1 MDIQSLLNDPINYLK
16 TKNKKD
22 IVNFLQQCD
31 TAFFNTSSTLV
42 SDDMYDLLK
51 DYLKKLDPKNP
62 YFKRVGADEET
73 KVKLP
78 FWMGSLDKIKDN
90 EKAIDNWKKKYDGS
104 SIISDKLDGISCL
117 FYKNNDDIKIYTR
130 GNGTEGQDISHLRN
144 YITFPNITDKKFA
157 IRGELII
164 SRTNW
169 EKIKDIGSNARN
181 VVAGAI
187 HSKIINKDL
196 MGNIEFLAYDIL
208 SPKMK
213 IEDVFNYF
221 TKNNIKCANYVL
233 WDLDNV
239 NLQSLSNHLEL
250 RRNESDYEV
259 DGIVVYNNKIH
270 KVVNGKNPKYAF
282 AFKSILTHEQAEVTV
297 NDVEWNVSMH
307 KYMKPIVKFNE
318 VVIAGVK
325 IKQATG
331 FNGKFINSNIIGP
344 GSRIIII
351 RSGDVIPHI
360 LKVLTPS
367 SNSKPKMPELKYRWT
382 DTQID
387 IILDEDGKNKEQD
400 IKSYTYFM
408 AKLDVGSVKE
418 STIKRLYENGFD
430 TLEKILR
437 IKVEELSQLD
447 GFQLKSAT
455 KIVENFGKIKDS
467 DCDILLD
474 ASNILGRGFA
484 LKKIK
489 LVSEKYPLNKKAEI
503 LKLTIDDLLKI
514 DGIGNVNAKQFVENI
529 KKFYEFLD
537 KIGYKCNKENIK
549 KEDIK
554 DENKV
559 EILKDKKILFTGFR
573 NKDWEKLITDSGGK
587 VVTAIS
593 KTTDYLVVKN
603 KTDKSGKIDKAN
615 ELGIKILDMGEFE
628 KMIG

>member
-1 MDIQSLLNDPINYLK
+1 MDIIVLLKDPINYLK
-16 TKNKKD
+16 TKNKKE
-22 IVNFLQQCD
+22 IITFLEQCD

-42 SDDMYDLLK
+42 SDDMYDLVK
-51 DYLKKLDPKNP
+51 DYLKKLDPKNA

-78 FWMGSLDKIKDN
+78 FWMGSLDKIKDD
-90 EKAIDNWKKKYDGS
+90 EKAINSWKNKYDGS

-117 FYKNNDDIKIYTR
+117 YYKNDNDIKIYTR
-130 GNGTEGQDISHLRN
+130 GNGNEGQDISHLRN

-196 MGNIEFLAYDIL
+196 MSNIDFIAYDIL
-208 SPKMK
+208 FPKMK

-233 WDLDNV
+233 WNLDNI

-250 RRNESDYEV
+250 RRNESNYEV
-259 DGIVVYNNKIH
+259 DGIVVYNNNIH
-270 KVVNGKNPKYAF
+270 KVINGKNPKYAF

-297 NDVEWNVSMH
+297 TDVEWNVSMH

-344 GSRIIII
+344 GSRIVII

-360 LKVLTPS
+360 LKVLSVS
-367 SNSKPKMPELKYRWT
+367 SNNKPKMPELKYKWN

-430 TLEKILR
+430 TLDKILK
-437 IKVEELSQLD
+437 IKVDELKQLD
-447 GFQLKSAT
+447 GFQEKSAI
-455 KIVENFGKIKDS
+455 KIVENFAKIKDS

-489 LVSEKYPLNKKAEI
+489 LVSEIYSLNKKAEI

-529 KKFYEFLD
+529 KNFYEFLD
-537 KIGYKCNKENIK
+537 KIGYKCNKENK

-554 DENKV
+554 HENKV
-559 EILKDKKILFTGFR
+559 EILKDKKFLFTGFR
-573 NKDWEKLITDSGGK
+573 NKDWEKIITDSGGK
-587 VVTAIS
+587 IVTAIS

-615 ELGIKILDMGEFE
+615 ELGIEILDMEEFE

>member
-1 MDIQSLLNDPINYLK
+1 MDIQSLLKDPINYLK
-16 TKNKKD
+16 TKNKKE
-22 IVNFLQQCD
+22 IISFLQQCD
-31 TAFFNTSSTLV
+31 TAFFNTGSTLV

-90 EKAIDNWKKKYDGS
+90 EKAIDSWKKKYDGS

-144 YITFPNITDKKFA
+144 YITFPSITENKFV

-164 SRTNW
+164 SRSNW

-196 MGNIEFLAYDIL
+196 MSNIDFIAYDIL
-208 SPKMK
+208 FPKMK

-233 WDLDNV
+233 WDLDNI

-270 KVVNGKNPKYAF
+270 KVINGKNPKYAF

-297 NDVEWNVSMH
+297 TDVEWNVSMH

-360 LKVLTPS
+360 LKVLSVS
-367 SNSKPKMPELKYRWT
+367 SNGKPKMPELKYKWN

-430 TLEKILR
+430 TLEKILK
-437 IKVEELSQLD
+437 IKVEELKQLD
-447 GFQLKSAT
+447 GFQEKSAI
-455 KIVENFGKIKDS
+455 KIVDNFAKIKDS

-503 LKLTIDDLLKI
+503 LKLTVDDLLNI

-537 KIGYKCNKENIK
+537 IIGYKCNKENK

-559 EILKDKKILFTGFR
+559 EILKDKKIIFTGFR
-573 NKDWEKLITDSGGK
+573 NKDWEKLITNSGGK

-593 KTTDYLVVKN
+593 KTVDYLVVKN
-603 KTDKSGKIDKAN
+603 KTNKSSKIDKAN
-615 ELGIKILDMGEFE
+615 ELSIKILDMGEFE

>member
-1 MDIQSLLNDPINYLK
+1 MDIQSLLKNPINYLK

-22 IVNFLQQCD
+22 IISFLQQCD
-31 TAFFNTSSTLV
+31 NAFFNTGSTIV
-42 SDDMYDLLK
+42 SDDMYDLVK
-51 DYLKKLDPKNP
+51 DYLKKLDPKNA

-78 FWMGSLDKIKDN
+78 YWMGSLDKIKDD
-90 EKAIDNWKKKYDGS
+90 EKAIDNWKKIYDGS

-117 FYKNNDDIKIYTR
+117 FYKNDDNIKIYTR

-196 MGNIEFLAYDIL
+196 MSNIEFLAYDIL

-233 WDLDNV
+233 WDIDNI

-270 KVVNGKNPKYAF
+270 KVINGKNPKYAF

-297 NDVEWNVSMH
+297 TDVEWNVSMH

-344 GSRIIII
+344 GSRIVII

-360 LKVLTPS
+360 LKILSVS
-367 SNSKPKMPELKYRWT
+367 SNGKPKMPELKYRWN

-430 TLEKILR
+430 TLDKILK
-437 IKVEELSQLD
+437 IKVEELKQLD
-447 GFQLKSAT
+447 GFQEKSAI
-455 KIVENFGKIKDS
+455 KIVENFAKIKDS

-489 LVSEKYPLNKKAEI
+489 LVSENYPLNKKAEI
-503 LKLTIDDLLKI
+503 LKLTVDDLLKI

-529 KKFYEFLD
+529 KNFYDFLD
-537 KIGYKCNKENIK
+537 KIEYKCNRVNIK
-549 KEDIK
+549 GDIK

-559 EILKDKKILFTGFR
+559 EILNDKKFLFTGFR

-615 ELGIKILDMGEFE
+615 ELGVKILDMGEFE

>member
-1 MDIQSLLNDPINYLK
+1 MEINALLNDPINYLK
-16 TKNKKD
+16 TISKKN
-22 IVNFLQQCD
+22 IINFLQECD
-31 TAFFNTSSTLV
+31 IAFFNTNKTLLN
-42 SDDMYDLLK
+42 DDMYDLVK
-51 DYLKKLDPKNP
+51 DYLKKLDPKNA

-73 KVKLP
+73 KVILP
-78 FWMGSLDKIKDN
+78 FWMGSLDKIKDD
-90 EKAIDNWKKKYDGS
+90 EKAINSWKNKYHDS

-117 FYKNNDDIKIYTR
+117 FYKNDDDIKIYTR
-130 GNGTEGQDISHLRN
+130 GNGIEGQDISHLRN

-164 SRTNW
+164 SRSNW

-196 MGNIEFLAYDIL
+196 MSNIEFLAYDIL

-233 WDLDNV
+233 WDLDNI

-259 DGIVVYNNKIH
+259 DGIVIYNNKIH
-270 KVVNGKNPKYAF
+270 KVINGKNPKYAF
-282 AFKSILTHEQAEVTV
+282 AFKSILTHEQAEVIVT
-297 NDVEWNVSMH
+297 DVEWNVSMH

-331 FNGKFINSNIIGP
+331 FNGRFINDNIIGP

-360 LKVLTPS
+360 LKILNVS
-367 SNSKPKMPELKYRWT
+367 SNGKPKMPELKYKWN
-382 DTQID
+382 DTHID

-455 KIVENFGKIKDS
+455 KIVENFAKIKDS

-489 LVSEKYPLNKKAEI
+489 LVSNKYPLNIKTDI

-514 DGIGNVNAKQFVENI
+514 DGIGNVNAKQFVDNI

-537 KIGYKCNKENIK
+537 KIGYKCNRVNIK
-549 KEDIK
+549 GDIK
-554 DENKV
+554 DENKL
-559 EILKDKKILFTGFR
+559 EILKDKKFLFTGFR

-603 KTDKSGKIDKAN
+603 KTDKSSKIDKAN
-615 ELGIKILDMGEFE
+615 ELGVKILDMGEFE

>member
-1 MDIQSLLNDPINYLK
+1 MDIQSLLKDPINYLK

-196 MGNIEFLAYDIL
+196 MSNIDFIAYDIL

-233 WDLDNV
+233 WDLDNI

-270 KVVNGKNPKYAF
+270 KVINGKNPKYAF

-297 NDVEWNVSMH
+297 TDVEWNVSMH

-360 LKVLTPS
+360 LKVLSVS
-367 SNSKPKMPELKYRWT
+367 SNGKPKMPELKYKWN

-437 IKVEELSQLD
+437 IKVEELKQLD
-447 GFQLKSAT
+447 GFQEKSAI
-455 KIVENFGKIKDS
+455 KIVANFAKIKDS

-514 DGIGNVNAKQFVENI
+514 DGIGNVNAKQFVDNI
-529 KKFYEFLD
+529 KNFYEFLD
-537 KIGYKCNKENIK
+537 KIGYKCNRVNK

-554 DENKV
+554 DENKL
-559 EILKDKKILFTGFR
+559 EILKDKKIIFTGFR

-603 KTDKSGKIDKAN
+603 KTDKSSKIDKAN

>member
-1 MDIQSLLNDPINYLK
+1 MDIQSLLKDPINYLK
-16 TKNKKD
+16 TKNKKE
-22 IVNFLQQCD
+22 IISFLQQCD
-31 TAFFNTSSTLV
+31 TAFFNTGSTLV

-90 EKAIDNWKKKYDGS
+90 EKAIDSWKKKYDGS

-144 YITFPNITDKKFA
+144 YITFPSITENKFV

-164 SRTNW
+164 SRSNW

-196 MGNIEFLAYDIL
+196 MSNIDFIAYDIL
-208 SPKMK
+208 FPKMK

-233 WDLDNV
+233 WDLDNI

-270 KVVNGKNPKYAF
+270 KVINGKNPKYAF
-282 AFKSILTHEQAEVTV
+282 AFKSILTHQQAEVIVT
-297 NDVEWNVSMH
+297 DVEWNVSMH

-360 LKVLTPS
+360 LKVLSVS
-367 SNSKPKMPELKYRWT
+367 SNGKPKMPELKYKWN

-430 TLEKILR
+430 TLDKILK
-437 IKVEELSQLD
+437 IKVDELKQLD
-447 GFQLKSAT
+447 GFQEKSAI
-455 KIVENFGKIKDS
+455 KIVDNFAKIKDS

-503 LKLTIDDLLKI
+503 LKLTVDDLLNI

-537 KIGYKCNKENIK
+537 IIGYKCNKENK

-559 EILKDKKILFTGFR
+559 EILKDKKIIFTGFR
-573 NKDWEKLITDSGGK
+573 NKDWEKLITNSGGK

-593 KTTDYLVVKN
+593 KTVDYLVVKN
-603 KTDKSGKIDKAN
+603 KTNKSSKIDKAN
-615 ELGIKILDMGEFE
+615 ELSIKILDMGEFE

>member
-1 MDIQSLLNDPINYLK
+1 MDIQSLLKDPINYLK
-16 TKNKKD
+16 TKNKKE
-22 IVNFLQQCD
+22 IISFLQQCD
-31 TAFFNTSSTLV
+31 TAFFNTGSTLV

-90 EKAIDNWKKKYDGS
+90 EKAIDSWKKKYDGS

-144 YITFPNITDKKFA
+144 YITFPSITENKFV

-164 SRTNW
+164 SRSNW

-196 MGNIEFLAYDIL
+196 MSNIDFIAYDIL
-208 SPKMK
+208 FPKMK

-233 WDLDNV
+233 WDLDNI

-270 KVVNGKNPKYAF
+270 KVINGKNPKYAF

-297 NDVEWNVSMH
+297 TDVEWNVSMH

-360 LKVLTPS
+360 LKVLSVS
-367 SNSKPKMPELKYRWT
+367 SNGKPKMPELKYKWN

-430 TLEKILR
+430 TLEKILK
-437 IKVEELSQLD
+437 IKVEELKQLD
-447 GFQLKSAT
+447 GFQEKSAI
-455 KIVENFGKIKDS
+455 KIVDNFAKIKNS

-503 LKLTIDDLLKI
+503 LKLTVDDLLNI

-537 KIGYKCNKENIK
+537 IIGYKCNKENK

-559 EILKDKKILFTGFR
+559 EILKDKKIIFTGFR
-573 NKDWEKLITDSGGK
+573 NKDWEKLITNSGGK

-593 KTTDYLVVKN
+593 KTVDYLVVKN
-603 KTDKSGKIDKAN
+603 KTNKSSKIDKAN
-615 ELGIKILDMGEFE
+615 ELSIKILDMGEFE

>member
-1 MDIQSLLNDPINYLK
+1 MDIQSLLKDPINYLK
-16 TKNKKD
+16 TKNKKE
-22 IVNFLQQCD
+22 IISFLQQCD
-31 TAFFNTSSTLV
+31 TAFFNTGSTLV

-90 EKAIDNWKKKYDGS
+90 EKAIDSWKKKYDGS

-144 YITFPNITDKKFA
+144 YITFPSITENKFV

-164 SRTNW
+164 SRSNW

-196 MGNIEFLAYDIL
+196 MSNIDFIAYDIL
-208 SPKMK
+208 FPKMK

-233 WDLDNV
+233 WDLDNI

-270 KVVNGKNPKYAF
+270 KVINGKNPKYAF
-282 AFKSILTHEQAEVTV
+282 AFKSILTHQQAEVIVT
-297 NDVEWNVSMH
+297 DVEWNVSMH

-360 LKVLTPS
+360 LKVLSVS
-367 SNSKPKMPELKYRWT
+367 SNGKPKMPELKYKWN

-430 TLEKILR
+430 TLEKILK
-437 IKVEELSQLD
+437 IKVEELKQLD
-447 GFQLKSAT
+447 GFQEKSAI
-455 KIVENFGKIKDS
+455 KIVDNFAKIKNS

-503 LKLTIDDLLKI
+503 LKLTVDDLLNI

-537 KIGYKCNKENIK
+537 IIGYKCNKENK

-559 EILKDKKILFTGFR
+559 EILKDKKIIFTGFR
-573 NKDWEKLITDSGGK
+573 NKDWEKLITNSGGK

-593 KTTDYLVVKN
+593 KTVDYLVVKN
-603 KTDKSGKIDKAN
+603 KTNKSSKIDKAN
-615 ELGIKILDMGEFE
+615 ELSIKILDMGEFE

>member
-1 MDIQSLLNDPINYLK
+1 MDINNLLKDPINYLK

-22 IVNFLQQCD
+22 IINFLQECD

-42 SDDMYDLLK
+42 SDDMYDLVK

-78 FWMGSLDKIKDN
+78 FWMGSLDKIKDD
-90 EKAIDNWKKKYDGS
+90 EKAIDSWKNKYHGS

-117 FYKNNDDIKIYTR
+117 YYKNGNDIKIFTR

-144 YITFPNITDKKFA
+144 YITFPTITDNKFA
-157 IRGELII
+157 VRGELII

-196 MGNIEFLAYDIL
+196 MSNIDFIAYDIL

-233 WDLDNV
+233 WDLDNI

-259 DGIVVYNNKIH
+259 DGIVVYNNNIH
-270 KVVNGKNPKYAF
+270 KVINGKNPKYAF
-282 AFKSILTHEQAEVTV
+282 AFKSILTHEQAEVIVT
-297 NDVEWNVSMH
+297 DVEWNVSMH

-344 GSRIIII
+344 GSRIVII

-360 LKVLTPS
+360 LKVLSVS
-367 SNSKPKMPELKYRWT
+367 SNGKPKMPELKYKWN
-382 DTQID
+382 DTLID

-430 TLEKILR
+430 TLDKILK
-437 IKVEELSQLD
+437 IKVEELKQLD
-447 GFQLKSAT
+447 GFQEKSAI
-455 KIVENFGKIKDS
+455 KIVENFAKIKDS
-467 DCDILLD
+467 HCDILLD

-537 KIGYKCNKENIK
+537 KIGYKCNRVNIK
-549 KEDIK
+549 GDIK

-559 EILKDKKILFTGFR
+559 EILKDKKFLFTGFR

-603 KTDKSGKIDKAN
+603 KTDKSSKIDKAN
-615 ELGIKILDMGEFE
+615 ELGVKILDMGEFE

>member
-1 MDIQSLLNDPINYLK
+1 MDIQSLLKDPINYLK
-16 TKNKKD
+16 TKNKKE
-22 IVNFLQQCD
+22 IISFLQQCD
-31 TAFFNTSSTLV
+31 TAFFNTGSTLV

-90 EKAIDNWKKKYDGS
+90 EKAIDSWKKKYDGS

-144 YITFPNITDKKFA
+144 YITFPSITENKFV

-164 SRTNW
+164 SRSNW

-196 MGNIEFLAYDIL
+196 MSNIDFIAYDIL
-208 SPKMK
+208 FPKMK

-233 WDLDNV
+233 WDLDNI

-270 KVVNGKNPKYAF
+270 KVINGKNPKYAF

-297 NDVEWNVSMH
+297 TDVEWNVSMH

-360 LKVLTPS
+360 LKVLSVS
-367 SNSKPKMPELKYRWT
+367 SNGKPKMPELKYKWN

-430 TLEKILR
+430 TLEKILK
-437 IKVEELSQLD
+437 IKVEELKQLD
-447 GFQLKSAT
+447 GFQEKSAI
-455 KIVENFGKIKDS
+455 KIVDNFAKIKNS

-503 LKLTIDDLLKI
+503 LKLTVDDLLNI

-537 KIGYKCNKENIK
+537 IIGYKCNKENK

-559 EILKDKKILFTGFR
+559 EILKDKKIIFTGFR

-615 ELGIKILDMGEFE
+615 ELSIKILDMGEFE
-628 KMIG
+628 KMIE

>member
-1 MDIQSLLNDPINYLK
+1 MNINDLLKDPINYLK
-16 TKNKKD
+16 NIKKKE
-22 IVNFLQQCD
+22 IITFLQECD
-31 TAFFNTSSTLV
+31 NAFFNTSSTLV
-42 SDDMYDLLK
+42 NDDMYDLVK
-51 DYLKKLDPKNP
+51 DYLKKLDPKNA

-78 FWMGSLDKIKDN
+78 FWMGSLDKIKDD
-90 EKAIDNWKKKYDGS
+90 EKSINLWKTKYDDS

-117 FYKNNDDIKIYTR
+117 FYKNYDDIKIYTR
-130 GNGTEGQDISHLRN
+130 GNGNEGQDISHLKN
-144 YITFPNITDKKFA
+144 YIIFPKITDNKIA

-221 TKNNIKCANYVL
+221 TNNNIKCANYVL
-233 WDLDNV
+233 WDLNNI

-250 RRNESDYEV
+250 RRKDSNYEV

-270 KVVNGKNPKYAF
+270 KVINDKNPKYAF
-282 AFKSILTHEQAEVTV
+282 AFKSILTHEKAEVIVT
-297 NDVEWNVSMH
+297 DVEWNVSMH

-318 VVIAGVK
+318 VVISGVK

-344 GSRIIII
+344 GSRIVII

-360 LKVLTPS
+360 LKVLSPS
-367 SNSKPKMPELKYRWT
+367 SNSKPKMPELKYKWN

-387 IILDEDGKNKEQD
+387 IILDDDRKNKEQD

-418 STIKRLYENGFD
+418 STIKRLYENSFD
-430 TLEKILR
+430 TLEKILK
-437 IKVEELSQLD
+437 IKVEELSQLE
-447 GFQLKSAT
+447 GFQIKSAT
-455 KIVENFGKIKDS
+455 KIVENFAKIKDS
-467 DCDILLD
+467 HCDILLD

-537 KIGYKCNKENIK
+537 KIGYKCNREDV
-549 KEDIK
+549 KEDIN

-573 NKDWEKLITDSGGK
+573 NKYWEKLINDSGGK
-587 VVTAIS
+587 VISVIS

-615 ELGIKILDMGEFE
+615 ELGVKILDMGEFE

>member
-1 MDIQSLLNDPINYLK
+1 MDINNLLKDPINYLK

-22 IVNFLQQCD
+22 IINFLQECD

-42 SDDMYDLLK
+42 SDDMYDLVK

-78 FWMGSLDKIKDN
+78 FWMGSLDKIKDD
-90 EKAIDNWKKKYDGS
+90 EKAIDSWKNKYHGS

-117 FYKNNDDIKIYTR
+117 YYKNGNDIKIFTR

-144 YITFPNITDKKFA
+144 YITFPTITDNKFA
-157 IRGELII
+157 VRGELII

-196 MGNIEFLAYDIL
+196 MSNIDFIAYDIL

-233 WDLDNV
+233 WDLDNI

-259 DGIVVYNNKIH
+259 DGIVVYNNNIH
-270 KVVNGKNPKYAF
+270 KVINGKNPKYAF

-297 NDVEWNVSMH
+297 SDVEWNVSMH

-344 GSRIIII
+344 GSRIVII

-360 LKVLTPS
+360 LKILSVS
-367 SNSKPKMPELKYRWT
+367 SNGKPKMPELKYKWN
-382 DTQID
+382 DTLID

-430 TLEKILR
+430 TLEKILK
-437 IKVEELSQLD
+437 IKVEELKQLD
-447 GFQLKSAT
+447 GFQEKSAI
-455 KIVENFGKIKDS
+455 KIVENFAKIKDS
-467 DCDILLD
+467 HCDILLD

-537 KIGYKCNKENIK
+537 KIGYKCNRVNIK
-549 KEDIK
+549 GDIK

-559 EILKDKKILFTGFR
+559 EILKDKKFLFTGFR

-603 KTDKSGKIDKAN
+603 KTDKSSKIDKAN
-615 ELGIKILDMGEFE
+615 ELGVKILDMGEFE